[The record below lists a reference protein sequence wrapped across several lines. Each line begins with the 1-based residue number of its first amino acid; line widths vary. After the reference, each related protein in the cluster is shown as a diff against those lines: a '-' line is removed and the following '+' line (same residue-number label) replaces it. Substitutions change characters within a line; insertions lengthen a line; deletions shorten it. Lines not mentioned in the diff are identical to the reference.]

1 MGKPCEKHEYQY
13 KFVLVG
19 DSGVGK
25 TRLFAELTGKECD
38 IGSRSTIGVEFGS
51 KLIEKKESTLKAQV
65 SLEGTLSFNVG

>member
-1 MGKPCEKHEYQY
+1 MGKPCERHEYQY

-25 TRLFAELTGKECD
+25 TRLFAELTGRPHD

-51 KLIEKKESTLKAQV
+51 KLIEKKEVTLKAQV
-65 SLEGTLSFNVG
+65 KTFIKH

>member
-25 TRLFAELTGKECD
+25 TRLFSELTGRPHD

-51 KLIEKKESTLKAQV
+51 KLIEEKEVTLKAQV
-65 SLEGTLSFNVG
+65 WVLFVE